1 MATTRS
7 GGGGLMG
14 SSIRLGRIAGVE
26 ISITWSWLLIFAFVV
41 VTLAASVFP
50 ATNEGLGTGTY
61 IAMGVV
67 AAVLFF
73 ASLLLHELGH
83 AVEARREGMEISGIT
98 LWLFGGVSSFKGTF
112 PSAGAEFRIAIAGP
126 LVTLV
131 IGAALVLVGGAFAFP
146 SAVDGVVV
154 WLGVVNLFL
163 LGFNL
168 LPAFPLD
175 GGRVLRSIL
184 WKVRGDFGWATSVAG
199 AVGRVLGALMIAVGV
214 LSFLV
219 TFSVGG
225 LWLALIGWFVMAAG
239 TGEIQLAAARQALA
253 GLTAADA
260 MGRDPITVTPDLTLR
275 EFADGVL
282 TAHRHA
288 IYPVTDN
295 GVVLG
300 VLASGDV
307 RTVPQL
313 RWDSVRVRDQMR
325 PFSQVAVVREEDD
338 LAEVLT
344 MLQQS
349 DLRRALVFRDSQLT
363 GLLSVSDVER
373 LIELRRGQVGSRS
386 LGRLQRRPRSA
397 RS

>member
-1 MATTRS
+1 
-7 GGGGLMG
+7 MG
-14 SSIRLGRIAGVE
+14 SSVTLGRVAGVE
-26 ISITWSWLLIFAFVV
+26 ISLNWTWLFIFALVV
-41 VTLAASVFP
+41 VTLAAEVFP
-50 ATNEGLGTGTY
+50 ATNEGLGSGTY

-67 AAVLFF
+67 AAALFF
-73 ASLLLHELGH
+73 TSLLLHELGH
-83 AVEARREGMEISGIT
+83 AVVARREGMEISGIT
-98 LWLFGGVSSFKGTF
+98 LWLFGGVSRFKGAF

-131 IGAALVLVGGAFAFP
+131 IGAVLVLVGGAVTFP

-199 AVGRVLGALMIAVGV
+199 AVGRALGALMIAVGV
-214 LSFLV
+214 LSYLV
-219 TFSVGG
+219 TFSLGG
-225 LWLALIGWFVMAAG
+225 LWLVFIGWFVMAAG
-239 TGEIQLAAARQALA
+239 AGEVRLAAARQALA
-253 GLTAADA
+253 GLTVSDA

-275 EFADGVL
+275 EFADGVF

-288 IYPVTDN
+288 IYPVIDN

-300 VLASGDV
+300 VLVSRDV
-307 RTVPQL
+307 YAVPEL
-313 RWDSVRVRDQMR
+313 RWLSVRVREQMR
-325 PFSQVAVVREEDD
+325 PFGQVASVREEDD

-349 DLRRALVFRDSQLT
+349 DLQRALVFRDSQLT
-363 GLLSVSDVER
+363 GLLSLSDVER
-373 LIELRRGQVGSRS
+373 LIDLRRGQVGSPS
-386 LGRLQRRPRSA
+386 LRRMQQRPRSV

>member
-1 MATTRS
+1 
-7 GGGGLMG
+7 MG

-26 ISITWSWLLIFAFVV
+26 IGITWSWLLIFAFVV
-41 VTLAASVFP
+41 VTLAAEVFP
-50 ATNEGLGTGTY
+50 TTNKGLGSGTY

-83 AVEARREGMEISGIT
+83 AVVARREGMEISGIT
-98 LWLFGGVSSFKGTF
+98 LWLFGGVSRFKGMF

-131 IGAALVLVGGAFAFP
+131 IGGALVLVGSSVSFP

-184 WKVRGDFGWATSVAG
+184 WKIRGDFGWATSVAG
-199 AVGRVLGALMIAVGV
+199 AVGRALGAVMIGVGV
-214 LSFLV
+214 VSFLV

-239 TGEIQLAAARQALA
+239 AGEVRVAAERQALA
-253 GLTAADA
+253 SFTVADA

-275 EFADGVL
+275 EFADGVFA
-282 TAHRHA
+282 AHRHA
-288 IYPVTDN
+288 IYPVIDN
-295 GVVLG
+295 GVVAG
-300 VLASGDV
+300 VLASRDV
-307 RTVPQL
+307 RAVPQS

-325 PFSQVAVVREEDD
+325 PSTQVSLVREEDD
-338 LAEVLT
+338 LPDVLV
-344 MLQQS
+344 MLEQS
-349 DLRRALVFRDSQLT
+349 DLQRALVFRDSQLT
-363 GLLSVSDVER
+363 GLLSVSDVEH
-373 LIELRRGQVGSRS
+373 LIELRRGQVGSPS
-386 LGRLQRRPRSA
+386 FGRVRQRPAHR
-397 RS
+397 